1 MRPIFLVGFMGSG
14 KTTLGRTL
22 SAKMN
27 LQFIDLDIFIEN
39 RFCRSVKQ
47 IFAERGEEAFRK
59 IERNMLL
66 EVCDFEDTIVAC
78 GGGTPCHFDNMEV
91 MNRAGIT
98 VFLDVPVPVLLARL
112 RVARAGRPLLA
123 GMDDA
128 ELLRFVTQALAA
140 RRPFY
145 GRSALRLDASQLDD
159 APGIGRTVQELQR
172 LLHGDS
178 FH

>member
-1 MRPIFLVGFMGSG
+1 
-14 KTTLGRTL
+14 
-22 SAKMN
+22 
-27 LQFIDLDIFIEN
+27 
-39 RFCRSVKQ
+39 
-47 IFAERGEEAFRK
+47 
-59 IERNMLL
+59 
-66 EVCDFEDTIVAC
+66 
-78 GGGTPCHFDNMEV
+78 

-123 GMDDA
+123 GMDDG

-172 LLHGDS
+172 LLRGDS